1 MEPPMVWFPI
11 QNVIS
16 AFKYEIQMLSNTI
29 KSQCQLYKFS
39 GHEDGTYMSLLGPF
53 YL

>member
-16 AFKYEIQMLSNTI
+16 AFKYEIQMLSNMI
-29 KSQCQLYKFS
+29 KCQRYQFS